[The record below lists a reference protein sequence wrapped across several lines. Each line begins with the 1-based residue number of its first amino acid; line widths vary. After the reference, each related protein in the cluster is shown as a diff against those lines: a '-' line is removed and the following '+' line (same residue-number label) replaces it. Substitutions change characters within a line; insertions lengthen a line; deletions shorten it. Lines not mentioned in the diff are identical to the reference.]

1 MEVEIDE
8 RACPEGAGE
17 GPRADAP
24 YASLDEQFR
33 TTPQDRAIKGQ
44 YANIYFARL
53 AKLRPAV
60 LEQVRSQWGLSD
72 ADVGTKLFKTLDVPE
87 EADDCIVLGTLY
99 SEMKLKPNVLEE
111 YTRDPLA
118 PAAPILAKYCG
129 PDDTL
134 IIEDE
139 TGRLVLSGALLGE
152 QRLVTG
158 VVLAARGRL
167 DASSAFVVSALCVAG
182 VPPQPPLPPSV
193 ALADAAA
200 EPLASDQY
208 LALVSGLHV
217 GVDGDGEHLLA
228 LQLLCDYLAAHVG
241 DGAELGLQQRIA
253 RLVVCGESLPD
264 TDAGK
269 PPLGGEALKPMRARA
284 QKSLAASLQTLET
297 VLLPVAASLPVDLMC
312 TPRRAARDKAR
323 REAALLSASAPCHL
337 LTPARPDRS
346 SPKSPA
352 TRARRP
358 GATDPS
364 NLNLPQQ
371 PFHRCLLPLL
381 ARHAQFTSTPNPH
394 AFRIGGLL
402 ALGTSGQPVTDAH
415 KYHAQADS
423 LDTLE
428 QMLRWCA
435 AAQSP
440 AGAARPLPLCASQ
453 PPPCLTARA
462 RPPAAA
468 RPLVPCAGATSRRPR
483 PTRCPA
489 SRSTCPTRSCSPSAR
504 TSSSRATS
512 RATPAGWPRGRTGRG
527 SG

>member
-1 MEVEIDE
+1 MEVEFDE

-33 TTPQDRAIKGQ
+33 TAPQDRAIKGQ

-72 ADVGTKLFKTLDVPE
+72 ADMGAKLFKTLDVPE

-241 DGAELGLQQRIA
+241 DGAELGLQRRIA

-312 TPRRAARDKAR
+312 ASRRAAPCATMSRREAAPLSTSASCHLLTAARPIAQTSRAQRLQAGRDGPVQFESAAATIPPLPAAAPRAARAVHLDAKPARLPHRRAARAGHVRAAGDR
-323 REAALLSASAPCHL
+323 RAQIS
-337 LTPARPDRS
+337 
-346 SPKSPA
+346 
-352 TRARRP
+352 RA
-358 GATDPS
+358 GG
-364 NLNLPQQ
+364 
-371 PFHRCLLPLL
+371 L
-381 ARHAQFTSTPNPH
+381 ARHPRAD
-394 AFRIGGLL
+394 A
-402 ALGTSGQPVTDAH
+402 ALVRGRPSAPALR
-415 KYHAQADS
+415 KPAA
-423 LDTLE
+423 TLPDGP
-428 QMLRWCA
+428 R
-435 AAQSP
+435 SD
-440 AGAARPLPLCASQ
+440 
-453 PPPCLTARA
+453 
-462 RPPAAA
+462 PAAA
-468 RPLVPCAGATSRRPR
+468 RPLVPRAGATSRRPR

-489 SRSTCPTRSCSPSAR
+489 SPSTCPTRLCSPSAR